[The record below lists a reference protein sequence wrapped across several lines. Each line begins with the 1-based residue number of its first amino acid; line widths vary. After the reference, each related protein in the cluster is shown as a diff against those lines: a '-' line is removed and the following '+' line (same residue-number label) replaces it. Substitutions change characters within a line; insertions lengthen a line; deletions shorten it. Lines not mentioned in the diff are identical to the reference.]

1 MLLSP
6 TAFAPE
12 AFLRMLT
19 IEECRHVLNDPS
31 ATDEE
36 IERLRDELYRFVN
49 RFLDGH
55 FSEAN
60 KYDQ

>member
-1 MLLSP
+1 
-6 TAFAPE
+6 
-12 AFLRMLT
+12 MLT
-19 IEECRHVLNDPS
+19 IDDCRQILNDPS

-55 FSEAN
+55 FGKDPAAQKSYN
-60 KYDQ
+60 THKYDQ